1 MSQAAILALFTTL
14 SQEERLETVQSL
26 CALLQAGAAPSGA
39 AGKKTVK
46 ASESAL
52 AGLVRAT
59 QRSAKVSAAPAK
71 EKVSRPPSDW
81 TQYVSRVRAET
92 GLKQPDAMKEA
103 SRRREAGDPSCPLPP
118 VAEKKAAAPKKA
130 KASPAPAP
138 ASAEEEEEES
148 PSTELEEVE
157 VEGQD
162 YWYLPAHENAAWL
175 KEADGSRGAWAGYL
189 NTETG
194 EFDLSRPAPEFEE
207 ADE

>member
-26 CALLQAGAAPSGA
+26 CALLAGAAPSGA

-81 TQYVSRVRAET
+81 TQYVMRVRAET
-92 GLKQPDAMKEA
+92 GLKMAEAMAEA
-103 SRRREAGDPSCPLPP
+103 SRRREAGEPDAPP
-118 VAEKKAAAPKKA
+118 AAAKKPAAAAPKPKTA
-130 KASPAPAP
+130 AAAPP
-138 ASAEEEEEES
+138 PPPAEEEESEGA
-148 PSTELEEVE
+148 ELEEVE

-162 YWYLPAHENAAWL
+162 YLYLPAHENAAWL

-189 NTETG
+189 DTETG
-194 EFDLSRPAPEFEE
+194 VFDLSRPAPEFEE
-207 ADE
+207 AE